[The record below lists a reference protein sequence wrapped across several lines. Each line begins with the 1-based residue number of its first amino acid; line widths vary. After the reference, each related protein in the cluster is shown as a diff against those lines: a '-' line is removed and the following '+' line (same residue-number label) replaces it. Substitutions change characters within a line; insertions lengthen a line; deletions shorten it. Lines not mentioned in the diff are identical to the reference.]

1 MRLAG
6 GETPSSPGGPRCSR
20 PPRGPCKAPLASRSS
35 RSKSAQSGGSN
46 GRVYSVVG
54 VVALGCYLNGLTGD
68 FVHDDIPAVTQN
80 KDVLGLS
87 PVSQLFRNDFWG
99 TAMSDL
105 GSHKSYRPLTT
116 LTFRANYQVS
126 GLQPLWFH
134 ACNVLLHAAA
144 SLLFTRVCLAV
155 AGLQP
160 NFAGAA
166 GLLFAAHPIHTE
178 AVTGIVGRA
187 DVLSC
192 VLFLLSFLAYHGQ
205 SSGPGSLSVWLS
217 ALLGG
222 LSMLAK
228 ETGITVMLVNLAY
241 DLYRSWHFIKRT
253 VVEARWNEETIHF
266 SRRAAKVLMSL
277 SLLLVIRLALHQGT
291 LPKFSNQDN
300 PAAFHPCLHV
310 RFLTFCYLAAF
321 NCWLLLCPATLSHD
335 WQMGSVPLVTT
346 LVDSRNIATCL
357 FFGCCVII
365 AYRGISDFEQQ
376 KHPPLLLGSL
386 FLVLPFLP
394 ATNVVV
400 TVGFVVAE
408 RVLYIPSLG
417 LVLLVVYGLQLLW
430 GAFLRQRSFLL
441 CAGLLLLLI
450 FCGRTFA
457 RNRDWASRQAL
468 IRAGLKALPHNA
480 KLHYNF
486 ANFLRDTGQLDL
498 ATKHYREALRLWP
511 TYASAH
517 NNLGT
522 LMSGTDEAESHF
534 LAAIRYSPNHV
545 NAHYNLGQVY
555 RKVNRSE
562 EAARMLERCVRLD
575 AAYTPAYLLLAR
587 LYQDQEGR
595 GLAVGRLLRHVVRL
609 QPNSP
614 DHLAE
619 LAAWLHQQGH
629 YWEALYYYQKAL
641 KVIPTHTE
649 SLLGTAKVLRAKG
662 QYPRIHQLI
671 SRVHS
676 SRNRNTNHLVGGII
690 IHADNNY
697 YNNLGPVTS
706 EHEEKLFSHS
716 KQNMG
721 PPTVP
726 SMADHRE
733 QDSNKSRQT
742 RSGTSTAS
750 NSRGRGRRSTSRS
763 QRPQT
768 ATRNIKVEPP
778 PLLVQNLL
786 ETL

>member
-1 MRLAG
+1 MKLS
-6 GETPSSPGGPRCSR
+6 GESLFSPGSSRCSR
-20 PPRGPCKAPLASRSS
+20 SPRGLPKAPLSRST
-35 RSKSAQSGGSN
+35 RPRDNKASN
-46 GRVYSVVG
+46 SNSGRVYGVVG
-54 VVALGCYLNGLTGD
+54 VVALSCYLNGLTGE

-87 PVSQLFRNDFWG
+87 PLSHVFRNDFWG
-99 TAMSDL
+99 TAMSDVN
-105 GSHKSYRPLTT
+105 SHKSYRPLTT

-134 ACNVLLHAAA
+134 VCNVLLHAAA

-166 GLLFAAHPIHTE
+166 GILFAAHPIHTE

-187 DVLSC
+187 DVLAC
-192 VLFLLSFLAYHGQ
+192 VFFLLSVLVYHG
-205 SSGPGSLSVWLS
+205 
-217 ALLGG
+217 
-222 LSMLAK
+222 
-228 ETGITVMLVNLAY
+228 
-241 DLYRSWHFIKRT
+241 T
-253 VVEARWNEETIHF
+253 VVEVRWNEESVHF
-266 SRRAAKVLMSL
+266 FRRAAKVLMSL
-277 SLLLVIRLALHQGT
+277 SLLLVIRLTLHQGS

-300 PAAFHPCLHV
+300 PAAFHPCQHV

-335 WQMGSVPLVTT
+335 WQMGSVPLLTS
-346 LVDSRNIATCL
+346 LSDSRNIATCL
-357 FFGCCVII
+357 FFGCCFLV
-365 AYRGISDFEQQ
+365 AYRGIADFEQQ
-376 KHPPLLLGSL
+376 KHPPLLLGTL

-394 ATNVVV
+394 AANLVV

-417 LVLLVVYGLQLLW
+417 MVLLLVYGAQLLW
-430 GAFLRQRSFLL
+430 GVFLRQRSLLL
-441 CAGLLLLLI
+441 CAGILLLLV
-450 FCGRTFA
+450 FCGRTVA

-468 IRAGLKALPHNA
+468 IRAGLKALPRNA

-498 ATKHYREALRLWP
+498 ATRHYREALRLWP

-587 LYQDQEGR
+587 LYQGQEGR
-595 GLAVGRLLRHVVRL
+595 GPAVGRLLRHVARL

-619 LAAWLHQQGH
+619 LAAWLHEQG
-629 YWEALYYYQKAL
+629 YNLEAFFYYNKAL
-641 KVIPTHTE
+641 RINPTHTE
-649 SLLGTAKVLRAKG
+649 ALLGAAKLLRAKG
-662 QYPRIHQLI
+662 QYARIHQFKY
-671 SRVHS
+671 RVHS
-676 SRNRNTNHLVGGII
+676 SRNRNTNLPVGVIT
-690 IHADNNY
+690 IHTENNY
-697 YNNLGPVTS
+697 YNSLNMEVTS
-706 EHEEKLFSHS
+706 RQEDKLCPNS
-716 KQNMG
+716 KDDLQEVSVNAED
-721 PPTVP
+721 VP

-733 QDSNKSRQT
+733 QGSNKSRQT
-742 RSGTSTAS
+742 RCGTAAGNNRS
-750 NSRGRGRRSTSRS
+750 RGRRSSPRNS
-763 QRPQT
+763 RPQT

-778 PLLVQNLL
+778 SLLVQNLL
-786 ETL
+786 ETLK